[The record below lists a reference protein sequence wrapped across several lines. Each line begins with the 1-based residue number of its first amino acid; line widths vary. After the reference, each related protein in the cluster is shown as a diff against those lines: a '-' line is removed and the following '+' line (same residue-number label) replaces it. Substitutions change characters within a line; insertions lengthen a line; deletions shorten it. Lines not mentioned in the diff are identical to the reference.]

1 MGEWTLKS
9 SQRWLPGKKG
19 RKGMDGRREG
29 GREGGKRITDDQ
41 ETVKLPAVSMTSSTS
56 VVTPISE

>member
-19 RKGMDGRREG
+19 RKGMDGRRDGGRED
-29 GREGGKRITDDQ
+29 GREGGRGYYCNQNFCNLK
-41 ETVKLPAVSMTSSTS
+41 
-56 VVTPISE
+56 